1 MMGLSRNMIRIL
13 IAAVVLALVAVVS
26 VYVFT
31 GSSNK
36 KVSANF
42 ASGVGVYPGTPVKV
56 LGIQVGSVTKV
67 TPVGGSVLVQM
78 SYESKYNLPQ
88 SVGAYLVANSLV
100 ADRYVQLAPV
110 YSGGPMLASGSNI
123 PLQRTA
129 SPAELDD
136 IYNALNQL
144 STSLGPTGANKNG
157 ALSTLINVGASN
169 LSGNGA
175 ALGNSIKNLSAAIT
189 TLSNGRGDLFGTIT
203 NLRKFADALNNSD
216 SQVRQ
221 FNSLLATVSG
231 QLADERADLGAAL
244 HNLATALDEVA
255 NFVNQNASKTHADI
269 VGLESLTGV
278 LVKDKASLNEALV
291 AAPIALANLTHGYQ
305 EQTGT
310 LGTRSNLAGL
320 TDPSLLPG
328 QLCDL
333 FTALNGGTG
342 LLSGLLGHLLGD
354 TLTAFFN
361 VCTTEIG
368 LGKSTGTSSTNNL
381 SGLTNNLPALPVTS
395 GTGK

>member
-13 IAAVVLALVAVVS
+13 VGVVVLAVVAVVS

-67 TPVGGSVLVQM
+67 TPVGGSVLVQI
-78 SYESKYNLPQ
+78 SYGSKYNLPQ
-88 SVGAYLVANSLV
+88 NVGAYLVANSLV

-110 YSGGPMLASGSNI
+110 YSGGPTLASGSNI

-136 IYNALNQL
+136 IFNALNQL
-144 STSLGPTGANKNG
+144 STSLGPNGANKNG
-157 ALSTLINVGASN
+157 ALSDLINVGAKN
-169 LSGNGA
+169 LAGNGA
-175 ALGNSIKNLSAAIT
+175 AFSASIKNLSAAVT

-203 NLRKFADALNNSD
+203 NLRKFADALNSSD
-216 SQVRQ
+216 AQVSQ

-244 HNLATALDEVA
+244 HNLSVALDQVA
-255 NFVNQNASKTHADI
+255 NFVNQNASKTHSDI
-269 VGLESLTGV
+269 VGLEKLTGL
-278 LVKDKASLNEALV
+278 LVKDKAALNETLV
-291 AAPIALANLTHGYQ
+291 AGPVALANLTHGYQ
-305 EQTGT
+305 QPTGT

-333 FTALNGGTG
+333 FTALNGGQGILTG
-342 LLSGLLGHLLGD
+342 LLHGLLGD
-354 TLTAFFN
+354 TLTNFFTI
-361 VCTTEIG
+361 CDTTIG
-368 LGKSTGTSSTNNL
+368 AGKGTGKSSTNNL
-381 SGLTNNLPALPVTS
+381 SGLTNNLPALPATT